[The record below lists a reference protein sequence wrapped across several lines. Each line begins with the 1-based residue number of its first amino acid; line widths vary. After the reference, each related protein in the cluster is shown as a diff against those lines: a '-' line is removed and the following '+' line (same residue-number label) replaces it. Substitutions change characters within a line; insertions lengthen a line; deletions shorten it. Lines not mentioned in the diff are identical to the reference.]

1 MKYII
6 ALTIICLTS
15 FSIYSQNITV
25 KVIDSKTGNPVQF
38 ASIKTGK
45 HSGVISN
52 EEGYFT
58 IRTEDEKLE
67 SLAISCLGYQNKTI
81 NIQKIRDLDF
91 IINLEQAINQ
101 LGEVYISNKAPNADS
116 IITKVKSK
124 LAINYSSNLN
134 KYTIFRRATNY
145 IDFKNLEFEIEKA
158 SHVKKKNLESAN
170 DNLKAL
176 SKKIRESNMVQF
188 KDFNGEFYALNK
200 DSSKIVVNKATQ
212 LLDSKNDFSIEQ
224 IQEKSQNIILKY
236 LDTTKT
242 YKLKSGLFKIEDSL
256 SLKDENSEEE
266 NKKEYEVTSLNEET
280 RSFLNRSQFYKNS
293 FLNSLLSF
301 DLYEYT
307 YKDLAY
313 NNNELTHV
321 INFKPKKSK
330 AIYTGQL
337 FISDDTY
344 AITRVDY
351 KYYKNRHGTKVNL
364 KLILGVKYIENLS
377 KGKLIF
383 EKDSSNIYHPKYLKH
398 TTGSYFYVNR
408 DLKFIENS
416 RARNK
421 VSFSFKIEGDNRNK
435 VELLFTA
442 NNKLGLQS
450 FEAIKQKKKAP
461 YQQLSRFEKTI
472 WENEETL
479 EPSKEM
485 KTFNKQN

>member
-1 MKYII
+1 
-6 ALTIICLTS
+6 
-15 FSIYSQNITV
+15 
-25 KVIDSKTGNPVQF
+25 
-38 ASIKTGK
+38 
-45 HSGVISN
+45 
-52 EEGYFT
+52 
-58 IRTEDEKLE
+58 
-67 SLAISCLGYQNKTI
+67 
-81 NIQKIRDLDF
+81 
-91 IINLEQAINQ
+91 
-101 LGEVYISNKAPNADS
+101 
-116 IITKVKSK
+116 
-124 LAINYSSNLN
+124 
-134 KYTIFRRATNY
+134 
-145 IDFKNLEFEIEKA
+145 
-158 SHVKKKNLESAN
+158 
-170 DNLKAL
+170 
-176 SKKIRESNMVQF
+176 MVQF
-188 KDFNGEFYALNK
+188 EDFNGEFYALNK

-461 YQQLSRFEKTI
+461 YQQLSRFEKSI
-472 WENEETL
+472 WKNEETL

>member
-81 NIQKIRDLDF
+81 SIQKIRDLDF

-101 LGEVYISNKAPNADS
+101 LDEVYISNKAPNADS

-124 LAINYSSNLN
+124 LAINYSNNLN
-134 KYTIFRRATNY
+134 KYTIFRRATTN

-200 DSSKIVVNKATQ
+200 DSSKIVVTKRHNY
-212 LLDSKNDFSIEQ
+212 L
-224 IQEKSQNIILKY
+224 ILK
-236 LDTTKT
+236 T
-242 YKLKSGLFKIEDSL
+242 
-256 SLKDENSEEE
+256 
-266 NKKEYEVTSLNEET
+266 
-280 RSFLNRSQFYKNS
+280 
-293 FLNSLLSF
+293 
-301 DLYEYT
+301 
-307 YKDLAY
+307 
-313 NNNELTHV
+313 
-321 INFKPKKSK
+321 
-330 AIYTGQL
+330 
-337 FISDDTY
+337 
-344 AITRVDY
+344 
-351 KYYKNRHGTKVNL
+351 
-364 KLILGVKYIENLS
+364 
-377 KGKLIF
+377 IF
-383 EKDSSNIYHPKYLKH
+383 
-398 TTGSYFYVNR
+398 
-408 DLKFIENS
+408 
-416 RARNK
+416 
-421 VSFSFKIEGDNRNK
+421 
-435 VELLFTA
+435 
-442 NNKLGLQS
+442 Q
-450 FEAIKQKKKAP
+450 
-461 YQQLSRFEKTI
+461 
-472 WENEETL
+472 
-479 EPSKEM
+479 
-485 KTFNKQN
+485 